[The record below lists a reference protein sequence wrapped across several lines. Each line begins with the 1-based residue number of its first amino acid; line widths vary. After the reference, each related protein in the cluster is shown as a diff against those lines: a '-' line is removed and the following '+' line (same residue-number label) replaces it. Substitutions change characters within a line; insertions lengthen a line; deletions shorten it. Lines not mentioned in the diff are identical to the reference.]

1 MPIISI
7 SSFQEGVLVWSVYIK
22 NMKKNV
28 LEVMSIANLL
38 GTTDVWLKPIL
49 TTIPQVRLAA
59 NKAKT
64 AYT

>member
-1 MPIISI
+1 M
-7 SSFQEGVLVWSVYIK
+7 
-22 NMKKNV
+22 
-28 LEVMSIANLL
+28 ANLL

-64 AYT
+64 AYSYRILHQGVIDKI